1 MEPIQI
7 AMVGL
12 GTISERLRDAVCA
25 CESMQLNAICH
36 RNADRLALVSAQWGI
51 DKTFTDYTELLREP
65 EIHAV
70 ILATPNHLHA
80 PMTIEAL
87 NAGKHVFCEK
97 PPAISAEEALKVQA
111 CAKRTGRLVMYGFM
125 FRFSEKHNLIKRLCS
140 EGMFGDIYYA
150 KAGIIRRYGD
160 PGGWFSDKSRSGG
173 GSLIDLGSHIIDLS
187 VRLMGDPEPVS
198 VFSRSF
204 RNTENLNNNIRA
216 TEHYQA
222 LSEGTVN
229 DVEEHDVV
237 MVNFANGACLVAE
250 TSTKS
255 HIKEEQMYLELLGS
269 RGGVVI
275 DPEIEVH
282 TVQHDLLVD
291 IKPQINCS
299 MFDYQGAIDAEMR
312 HFADCLQNGATCI
325 SSADEGVML
334 MKIISA
340 AYRSQAE
347 MRLVHIN
354 EFS

>member
-1 MEPIQI
+1 MKPIQI
-7 AMVGL
+7 AIVGL
-12 GTISERLRDAVCA
+12 GTISERLYDAVCA
-25 CESMQLNAICH
+25 CEGMQLIAICH
-36 RNADRLALVSAQWGI
+36 RNAERLAQVSAQWGI
-51 DKTFTDYTELLREP
+51 ERTFTDYAALLREP
-65 EIHAV
+65 AIDTV

-87 NAGKHVFCEK
+87 NAGKNVFCEK
-97 PPAISAEEALKVQA
+97 PPAISAEEAQQVQA
-111 CAKRTGRLVMYGFM
+111 CAKQTGKLVMYGFM
-125 FRFSEKHNLIKRLCS
+125 FRFSEKHNLIKRLCD

-160 PGGWFSDKSRSGG
+160 PRGWFSDKSRSGG

-204 RNTENLNNNIRA
+204 RNTENLNSIRA

-222 LSEGTVN
+222 HSEGTVN

-237 MVNFANGACLVAE
+237 LVNFANGACLVAE

-269 RGGVVI
+269 RGGVTV
-275 DPEIEVH
+275 DPEIEIH

-299 MFDYQGAIDAEMR
+299 RFDYQGAINAEMR

-325 SSADEGVML
+325 PSIGEGVKL

-347 MRLVHIN
+347 MRLVRVN
-354 EFS
+354 EFA

>member
-1 MEPIQI
+1 MKPIQV
-7 AMVGL
+7 AMAGL
-12 GTISERLRDAVCA
+12 GTISGRLRDAVCA
-25 CESMQLNAICH
+25 CESMQLTAICH
-36 RNADRLALVSAQWGI
+36 RNADRLAQVSAQWGVE
-51 DKTFTDYTELLREP
+51 KTYTDYAELLRES
-65 EIHAV
+65 EIDAV

-87 NAGKHVFCEK
+87 TAGKHVFCEK
-97 PPAISAEEALKVQA
+97 PPAISAEEALQVKECV
-111 CAKRTGRLVMYGFM
+111 KRTGKLVMYGFM
-125 FRFSEKHNLIKRLCS
+125 FRFSEKHNLIKRLRD

-160 PGGWFSDKSRSGG
+160 PGGWFSDRARSGG

-204 RNTENLNNNIRA
+204 RNTDNLKNILA

-237 MVNFANGACLVAE
+237 LVNFTNGACLVVE

-255 HIKEEQMYLELLGS
+255 HIKEERMYLELLGS
-269 RGGVVI
+269 RGGVTI
-275 DPEIEVH
+275 DPEIEIH

-291 IKPQINCS
+291 IKPQISCS
-299 MFDYQGAIDAEMR
+299 QFDYQGAINAEMR
-312 HFADCLQNGATCI
+312 HFADCLQNGTKCI
-325 SSADEGVML
+325 SSVDEGVKL

-340 AYRSQAE
+340 AYRSQEE
-347 MRLVHIN
+347 MRLVSID
-354 EFS
+354 EFI

>member
-1 MEPIQI
+1 MKPIQVAI
-7 AMVGL
+7 VGL
-12 GTISERLRDAVCA
+12 GTISQRLYDAVCA
-25 CESMQLNAICH
+25 CEGMQLTAICQ

-51 DKTFTDYTELLREP
+51 ERTFTDYTALLQEP
-65 EIHAV
+65 AIDAV

-80 PMTIEAL
+80 PMTIAAL
-87 NAGKHVFCEK
+87 NAGKNVFCEK
-97 PPAISAEEALKVQA
+97 PPAISAEEAQQVQA
-111 CAKRTGRLVMYGFM
+111 CAKQTGKLVMYGFM
-125 FRFSEKHNLIKRLCS
+125 FRFSEKHNLIKRLCD
-140 EGMFGDIYYA
+140 EGMFGEIYYA

-204 RNTENLNNNIRA
+204 RNTENLNDIRA

-237 MVNFANGACLVAE
+237 MVNFANGACLMAE

-255 HIKEEQMYLELLGS
+255 HIKEETMYLELLGS
-269 RGGVVI
+269 RGGVTV
-275 DPEIEVH
+275 DPEIEIH
-282 TVQHDLLVD
+282 TVQHDLLFD
-291 IKPQINCS
+291 SKPRINCNT
-299 MFDYQGAIDAEMR
+299 FDYQGAINAEMR
-312 HFADCLQNGATCI
+312 HFADCLQNGTTCI
-325 SSADEGVML
+325 SSVDAGVKL

-340 AYRSQAE
+340 AYRSQVE
-347 MRLVHIN
+347 MRLVDIN

>member
-1 MEPIQI
+1 MKPIQV

-12 GTISERLRDAVCA
+12 GTISGRLRDAVCV
-25 CESMQLNAICH
+25 CENMQLAAICH
-36 RNADRLALVSAQWGI
+36 HNADRIAQVSAQWGI
-51 DKTFTDYTELLREP
+51 KKTFTDYAELLMES
-65 EIHAV
+65 EIDAV
-70 ILATPNHLHA
+70 ILATPNNLHA
-80 PMTIEAL
+80 PMTIAAL

-97 PPAISAEEALKVQA
+97 PPAISAEEALRVKE
-111 CAKRTGRLVMYGFM
+111 CAESTGKLVMYGFM
-125 FRFSEKHNLIKRLCS
+125 FRFSEKHNLIKRLCD

-160 PGGWFSDKSRSGG
+160 PGGWFSDRARSGG

-187 VRLMGDPEPVS
+187 VRLMGDLEPVS

-204 RNTENLNNNIRA
+204 CNTENLKNIRA

-222 LSEGTVN
+222 LSLGTVN

-237 MVNFANGACLVAE
+237 LVNFTNGACLIAE

-255 HIKEEQMYLELLGS
+255 HIKEERMNLELLGS
-269 RGGVVI
+269 RGGVTV
-275 DPEIEVH
+275 DPEIEIH

-299 MFDYQGAIDAEMR
+299 QFDYQGAINAEMR
-312 HFADCLQNGATCI
+312 HFADCMQNGTKCI
-325 SSADEGVML
+325 SSVDEGLKL

-340 AYRSQAE
+340 AYRSQEE
-347 MRLVHIN
+347 MRLVSID
-354 EFS
+354 EFI